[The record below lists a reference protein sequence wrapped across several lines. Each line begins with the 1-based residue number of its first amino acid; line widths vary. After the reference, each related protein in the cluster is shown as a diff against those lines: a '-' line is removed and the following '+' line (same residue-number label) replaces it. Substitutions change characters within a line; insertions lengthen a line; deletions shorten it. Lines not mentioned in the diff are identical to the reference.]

1 MRGLLK
7 EVKGTKA
14 APKVPKVVK
23 GTKVAPKVPKVVK
36 EAKAAPKAAPKVPKV
51 VKVIKGTKVAP
62 KVSKALSNKL
72 KKTKNVGGAYN
83 RSSGGFPVSY
93 APPKT
98 INMGNINYKPSYN
111 PLRRAEPQGSMSYT
125 SSSPSGK
132 TYAESNAIT
141 EDEEERKGEETEERK
156 KRQAQLNEHFARLAK
171 EDEEYE
177 NNKPFYKR
185 LYNGLL
191 AKIGLEHT
199 NEYHFPVR
207 KIR

>member
-7 EVKGTKA
+7 EVKGTKE

-23 GTKVAPKVPKVVK
+23 GTKV
-36 EAKAAPKAAPKVPKV
+36 APKAAPKVPKV

-83 RSSGGFPVSY
+83 RSSGGFLVSY
-93 APPKT
+93 APPRT
-98 INMGNINYKPSYN
+98 INMGNINYKQSYN
-111 PLRRAEPQGSMSYT
+111 PLRRAEPRGSMSYT

-141 EDEEERKGEETEERK
+141 EDEEERK